1 MPLLEDRL
9 NYGYG
14 CYGCREANDLGT
26 GEAVLGFPG
35 CQSPSALANLEVLA
49 GKAIG
54 NSRAKK
60 SWKALT
66 APAG

>member
-1 MPLLEDRL
+1 MPLLENRL

-14 CYGCREANDLGT
+14 CYGCREATDLGT

-35 CQSPSALANLEVLA
+35 RQLPAVLANLEALS

-60 SWKALT
+60 AWNALIS
-66 APAG
+66 AGV